1 MGRQRHG
8 ARHLGYRM
16 NFVFVFARGLPA
28 CLLPILVGLLLGGCS
43 SVVQRN
49 PVPQKLVDQAQIVD
63 FPGVRFWGDEKP
75 ANAEELL
82 RESHRRQAAAGL
94 LHDDSGN
101 PVPSISLALSGGGAN
116 GAFGAGLLKGW
127 SEAGTRPAFSIV
139 TGVSTGALIAPFAF
153 VGPEYDGHLEKLF
166 TTTHTEDIFRL
177 RALLSIF
184 GGDSFSDTS
193 PLWELLA
200 RYIDEAFLG
209 RVAGEHAKGR
219 SLWIGTTNLD
229 AQRPVIWDMGAI
241 AASKHPRAAELFRAV
256 MLASSAIGGAFPP
269 VYIPVEADGQRYDE
283 MHVDGGTSNQV
294 FLYPAALDMRDAS
307 EQAGVQRKREVFVIR
322 NARISPQWEAV
333 EPRFGQ
339 IAVRSVATLI
349 KTQGIGDL
357 FRIYVGARRDGM
369 AYHLAS
375 IPDDFQAESRSQFDP
390 VYMRQLFDF
399 AYELA
404 RNGYPWVR
412 EPPGFAPPEVE

>member
-1 MGRQRHG
+1 MHYPGRRT
-8 ARHLGYRM
+8 AASRLSLCRA
-16 NFVFVFARGLPA
+16 FAIV
-28 CLLPILVGLLLGGCS
+28 CTVLLLLLTLGGCS

-49 PVPQKLVDQAQIVD
+49 PVPEHLVDQAQVVD
-63 FPGVRFWGDEKP
+63 LPGVRFWGDEKP
-75 ANAEELL
+75 ANARELM

-101 PVPSISLALSGGGAN
+101 PLPSISLALSGGGAN

-127 SEAGTRPAFSIV
+127 SEAGTRPEFSIV

-153 VGPEYDGHLEKLF
+153 VGPEYDSNLEKLF

-177 RALLSIF
+177 RALLSVL
-184 GGDSFSDTS
+184 GRDSFSDTS
-193 PLWELLA
+193 PLWELLETH
-200 RYIDEAFLG
+200 IDEAFLA
-209 RVAGEHAKGR
+209 RVAEEHAKGR

-229 AQRPVIWDMGAI
+229 AQRPVIWDMGVI
-241 AASKHPRAAELFRAV
+241 AASNNPRAAKLFRAV

-269 VYIPVEADGQRYDE
+269 VYMPVEADGQEYDE

-307 EQAGVQRKREVFVIR
+307 DQAGVQRRREVFVIR
-322 NARISPQWEAV
+322 NARISPQWEPV

-339 IAVRSVATLI
+339 IAVRSVSTLI

-375 IPDDFQAESRSQFDP
+375 IPDDFDAERRSQFDP
-390 VYMRQLFDF
+390 VYMRKLFDF
-399 AYELA
+399 AYGLA
-404 RNGYPWVR
+404 KNGYPWVR